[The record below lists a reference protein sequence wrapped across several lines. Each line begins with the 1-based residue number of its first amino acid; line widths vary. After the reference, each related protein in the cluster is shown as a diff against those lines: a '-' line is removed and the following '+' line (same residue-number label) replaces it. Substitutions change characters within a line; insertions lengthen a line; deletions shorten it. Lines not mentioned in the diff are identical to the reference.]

1 MLSGDIFLHGDKWLP
16 ASFFG
21 ASADLNF
28 KTRPLSR
35 SETGV
40 DKQSERTPFSP
51 ISLLLKLSM
60 KKNRSPQT
68 ARIRRE
74 GGSGV
79 KKSLCLPFPLWLLTN
94 RAWGQIKSFSS
105 ISIIHPV

>member
-51 ISLLLKLSM
+51 ISFLLKLSM
-60 KKNRSPQT
+60 KKNRRLSSDG
-68 ARIRRE
+68 E
-74 GGSGV
+74 DEVGMGKSGS
-79 KKSLCLPFPLWLLTN
+79 KKVTLLAVPSLVTH
-94 RAWGQIKSFSS
+94 KSGMGTD
-105 ISIIHPV
+105 